1 MANLQAD
8 SSAVQS
14 YLSILQGVI
23 SRMAANS
30 ASCKTWCITIVS
42 AILVLLGRNAE
53 SNLLYV
59 AIVPVILFCILDA
72 YYLGLERSFRQRY
85 NKFVEK
91 LHSETATVQDIYL
104 LTPPKENSG
113 IISSTFGSLF
123 SFSVLPFYV
132 IIGCLIMIIR
142 CVL

>member
-1 MANLQAD
+1 MANIKAD

-23 SRMAANS
+23 SRMASNS

-42 AILVLLGRNAE
+42 AILVLLARNSDA
-53 SNLLYV
+53 NLLYV
-59 AIVPVILFCILDA
+59 AIIPVILFCILDA

-85 NKFVEK
+85 NQFVEK
-91 LHSETATVQDIYL
+91 LHSENATIHDIYL

-113 IISSTFGSLF
+113 AISSTFGSLF

-132 IIGCLIMIIR
+132 ILGGLVMIIK